1 MRPRAARIRV
11 SGKPYEVGGLANWG
25 KVDGSLANIA
35 LQEIATP
42 PHSGEGCGD
51 TLTEGIFFK
60 ERSNIT

>member
-1 MRPRAARIRV
+1 V